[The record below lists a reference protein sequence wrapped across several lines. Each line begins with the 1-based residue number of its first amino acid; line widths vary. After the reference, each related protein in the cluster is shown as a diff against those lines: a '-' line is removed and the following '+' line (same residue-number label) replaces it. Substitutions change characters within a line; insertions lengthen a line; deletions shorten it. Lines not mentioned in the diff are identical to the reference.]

1 MKKQLL
7 ALALLSS
14 FGAMSQ
20 TSPLEG
26 YTPSGINS
34 NMTSEVWNNMK
45 TDFKSGSECF
55 NRALSWTYDLDKM
68 FGIKSKK
75 ILIHYS
81 YKYNQELSSKWG
93 FHIAPVI
100 NVDGED
106 TVFDKGFQPWIH
118 TPLSKQMWEDKFL
131 IAGTEKLVEKRIKL
145 ADKLK
150 DKKEDYRDLD
160 RSSENYRSR
169 AKSIR
174 EDIKEIIEEMK
185 YFKVTDEELKEQ
197 RPLKIAQTKRTIK
210 HHQDAMETFDTNS
223 AAYRSAKN
231 QVDYHTRLL
240 DKVMNDFNYSAHI
253 QCKKISH
260 IEELDFNLTKEWCY
274 IQETSMYYWGIPQ
287 LRLLNYGQYDRPYE
301 NQVSSL
307 RRNGAQYALNEYNME
322 QVWLAR
328 KQAFGSDYKDLW
340 KKEYDAKEAAEDKVK
355 EDKKKAKREAKELR
369 KRQKE
374 KERAARRRARERRR
388 NS

>member
-14 FGAMSQ
+14 FGAISQ

-26 YTPSGINS
+26 YTPLGINS
-34 NMTSEVWNNMK
+34 NMTNEVWDNMK

-55 NRALSWTYDLDKM
+55 NRAISWTYDLDKM

-100 NVDGED
+100 EVDGVD
-106 TVFDKGFQPWIH
+106 TVFDKGFQPWVH
-118 TPLSKQMWEDKFL
+118 SPLSKQMWEDKFL
-131 IAGTEKLVEKRIKL
+131 IAGTEELVEKRIKL
-145 ADKLK
+145 VDKLN
-150 DKKEDYRDLD
+150 DKKQDFRDLD

-169 AKSIR
+169 ANSIR
-174 EDIKEIIEEMK
+174 EDINEIVEEMK
-185 YFKVTDEELKEQ
+185 YFKVTDEELKIQ
-197 RPLKIAQTKRTIK
+197 RPLKIAQVERTIK
-210 HHQDAMETFDTNS
+210 HHKDAMQRFDQNS
-223 AAYRSAKN
+223 SSYRSAKS
-231 QVDYHTRLL
+231 QVDYHTNLL
-240 DKVMNDFNYSAHI
+240 NKVLSDFNYSAHI
-253 QCKKISH
+253 QCKKINH
-260 IEELDFNLTKEWCY
+260 IEELDFNQTKEWCY

-301 NQVSSL
+301 SEVSSM
-307 RRNGAQYALNEYNME
+307 RDNGAQYALSDYNME
-322 QVWLAR
+322 QVWIAR
-328 KQAFGSDYKDLW
+328 KQAFGNDYKELW

-355 EDKKKAKREAKELR
+355 EDKKLAKEQARELR

-374 KERAARRRARERRR
+374 KESEQRRRERERRR